1 MEKMKLNI
9 QLFGLTVTL
18 TSSESAVDDT
28 AINTN
33 QTYVNLAIRVQTTK
47 PTWNGEK
54 TAYYQVTTTS
64 QNNGTQTGNKY
75 KFSIGS
81 STGSGDKTFNVTLG
95 PFDHNADGT
104 LNDVSISV
112 YVQIT
117 SNTHTTKTKSQAM
130 ATIPRASTIQ
140 SITSGTTDFAPTLTW
155 TPYSSTF
162 KYIIRYLY
170 GSWTYQTD
178 WITPNSTNP
187 QTFNSY
193 TITSASIGPYI
204 PNSTSATIVASL
216 YTYTSDG
223 HLVGSSD
230 ANFVVTLNANVKPII
245 NSRTLTENGSTP
257 SAWNTYVKSKS
268 KVRVQTNASGIYGST
283 ITSIVTTLDGYTYSG
298 GDITSNF
305 LNTSGSLACVTTIT
319 DSRGR
324 QASVSTTISV
334 QDYYSPTF
342 NIVQVQRC
350 DVNGNADDSGNYA
363 YFYFKG
369 SVATCNGNNKGTYKI
384 KYKVHS
390 ASTYTEKTIA
400 SNVQALDTSGFITD
414 NNNNK
419 VQFDATLTYDFIYTI
434 TDQWNTS
441 PFNKTLETGFDLI
454 NFNASGK
461 ALAFGKYSEAGANQE
476 LIEIAMQMQGNTGS
490 SWISGRDYALLRQTR
505 NSIGDW
511 QPVVSSNTINGDWCI
526 GTLGNNDSLMFAYTT
541 DSNYSGGYNDANV
554 VYIMPDFRTNLISVE
569 NFIQVSMS
577 AGQSIN
583 QEYVKLNL
591 DAWSNGNGS
600 RLTLD
605 STNHRVVIG
614 AGVSKV
620 KVSAKVFMENVGSW
634 LGYAWVLIR
643 KNGTTY
649 STAIQSGVARY
660 FQSVA
665 LSPIVINVS
674 QGDYIEIMINNSSYN
689 DGTFTIRSGA
699 DNTSMLVEVVG

>member
-9 QLFGLTVTL
+9 QLFGLTTTL
-18 TSSESAVDDT
+18 TASATSSTDDA
-28 AINTN
+28 AITTN
-33 QTYVNLAIRVQTTK
+33 QNYINLSIRVQTTK
-47 PTWNGEK
+47 PTWNGQK
-54 TAYYQVTTTS
+54 GAYYQVTTTS
-64 QNNGTQTGNKY
+64 QNNGTQTGSKY
-75 KFSIGS
+75 YFSIGS

-112 YVQIT
+112 YVRIT
-117 SNTHTTKTKSQAM
+117 DSTHTTKTASVAM
-130 ATIPRASTIQ
+130 GTIPRASIPTLSSSSVNMGSSVTIYTNRYSSSFTHTIRYAFGSASGTIASNVATSTSWTPPVTLANQ
-140 SITSGTTDFAPTLTW
+140 IPSATSGVGTIYCDT
-155 TPYSSTF
+155 YSGST
-162 KYIIRYLY
+162 
-170 GSWTYQTD
+170 
-178 WITPNSTNP
+178 
-187 QTFNSY
+187 
-193 TITSASIGPYI
+193 
-204 PNSTSATIVASL
+204 
-216 YTYTSDG
+216 
-223 HLVGSSD
+223 LVGTKSV
-230 ANFVVTLNANVKPII
+230 NITLNVPSSVVPTIS
-245 NSRTLTENGSTP
+245 SRTLTENGSTP
-257 SAWNTYVKSKS
+257 SSWNTYVKTKS

-283 ITSIVTTLDGYTYSG
+283 ISSIITTLDGYTYSG
-298 GDITSNF
+298 ADITSNF

-350 DVNGNADDSGNYA
+350 DVNGNVDDSGNYA

-369 SVATCNGNNKGTYKI
+369 SVATCNGKNKGTYKI

-400 SNVQALDTSGFITD
+400 SNVQALDTNGFITD

-441 PFNKTLETGFDLI
+441 SFNKTLETGFDLI

-461 ALAFGKYSEAGANQE
+461 ALAFGKYSEASANQE

-511 QPVVSSNTINGDWCI
+511 QPVVSSNTTNGDWCI

-541 DSNYSGGYNDANV
+541 DSNYSVGYNDANV
-554 VYIMPDFRTNLISVE
+554 VNIMPDFRTNLIPVQ
-569 NFIQVSMS
+569 NFIQVALSS
-577 AGQSIN
+577 TQTIN
-583 QEYVKLNL
+583 QEYAILNL

-600 RLTLD
+600 KLTLD

-614 AGVSKV
+614 SGVSKV
-620 KVSAKVFMENVGSW
+620 RVSAKLFMENVGSW
-634 LGYAWVLIR
+634 LGYAWILIR
-643 KNGTTY
+643 KNGSTY
-649 STAIQSGVARY
+649 AGTIQSGVARY
-660 FQSVA
+660 FQTA
-665 LSPIVINVS
+665 TISPIVINVS
-674 QGDYIEIMINNSSYN
+674 QGDYIEIMVNNSSYN
-689 DGTFTIRSGA
+689 DNSFTIRSGA

>member
-1 MEKMKLNI
+1 MKKMKLDI
-9 QLFGLTVTL
+9 QLFNGSVVIQTITETTNIDTNQSTFTIPAKMSTTGETHNYSNASMTMQWKYASANSWTSLNKQTFSINKSSSVTKSWTL
-18 TSSESAVDDT
+18 TLTHNDDGSLENVQFRVSWYIT
-28 AINTN
+28 DSTKGTTGATTFTP
-33 QTYVNLAIRVQTTK
+33 TY
-47 PTWNGEK
+47 
-54 TAYYQVTTTS
+54 
-64 QNNGTQTGNKY
+64 
-75 KFSIGS
+75 
-81 STGSGDKTFNVTLG
+81 
-95 PFDHNADGT
+95 
-104 LNDVSISV
+104 
-112 YVQIT
+112 
-117 SNTHTTKTKSQAM
+117 
-130 ATIPRASTIQ
+130 IPRKSDIQ
-140 SITSGTTDFAPTLTW
+140 SITSGTTDYAPVLKW
-155 TPYSSTF
+155 TPASASF

-170 GSWTYQTD
+170 GSWTYQTG
-178 WITPNSTNP
+178 WITPNSTAQ

-193 TITSASIGPYI
+193 TITSASIAPYMTS
-204 PNSTSATIVASL
+204 STTAQVLASL

-223 HLVGSSD
+223 HLVGDSNVYFNVS
-230 ANFVVTLNANVKPII
+230 LNSNVIPIFS
-245 NSRTLTENGSTP
+245 SRTLTENGSTP
-257 SAWNTYVKSKS
+257 SSWNTYVKTKS

-283 ITSIVTTLDGYTYSG
+283 ITSIITTLDGYTYSG
-298 GDITSNF
+298 ADITSNF
-305 LNTSGSLACVTTIT
+305 LNTSGSMVCTTTIT

-350 DVNGNADDSGNYA
+350 DVNGNVDDSGNYA

-369 SVATCNGNNKGTYKI
+369 SVATCNGKNKGTYKI

-419 VQFDATLTYDFIYTI
+419 VQFDATLTYDFIFTI

-441 PFNKTLETGFDLI
+441 SFNKTLETGFDLI

-461 ALAFGKYSEAGANQE
+461 ALAFGKYSEASANQE
-476 LIEIAMQMQGNTGS
+476 LIEIAMQIQGNTGS

-511 QPVVSSNTINGDWCI
+511 QPVVSSNTTNGDWCI

-541 DSNYSGGYNDANV
+541 DSNYSVGYNDANV
-554 VYIMPDFRTNLISVE
+554 VNIMPDFRTNLIPVQ
-569 NFIQVSMS
+569 NFIQVALSS
-577 AGQSIN
+577 GQTIN
-583 QEYVKLNL
+583 QEYVILNL

-600 RLTLD
+600 KLTLD

-620 KVSAKVFMENVGSW
+620 RVSGKLFLENVGSW
-634 LGYAWVLIR
+634 LGYAWILIR
-643 KNGTTY
+643 KNGTAY
-649 STAIQSGVARY
+649 STSIQSGVARY
-660 FQSVA
+660 FQTVNLA
-665 LSPIVINVS
+665 PIYINVS

-689 DGTFTIRSGA
+689 DGSFSVRSGA